1 MSPQLVTPRKRYS
14 NTTAFT
20 LIELLVVI
28 AIIGILAAML
38 LPALNKAREKGR
50 RAVCLSN
57 LHQIGLGMLGYADD
71 FNGWF
76 PTGSA
81 GDVNLGS
88 GQQLN
93 SEIGSSCSG
102 CPGGG
107 GSGNVGQFA
116 CYARYLVKKN
126 YVPNTGVFVCPS
138 HSVTAG
144 GKAVSIAQ
152 PGTALHPVAW
162 ENMQWYNLSY
172 FYIVKLTT
180 KLPIK
185 GSSTGGLYMLMAD
198 RSNTAA
204 GDTPDLTPDSPHG
217 TDGRN
222 VLYQDGHIEWLNGA
236 VVRDLY
242 TALQNDWGDFN
253 KDGPQSPQTEGQEN
267 Y

>member
-1 MSPQLVTPRKRYS
+1 MLTRLVTPRKRPS
-14 NTTAFT
+14 STTGFT

-57 LHQIGLGMLGYADD
+57 LHRIGLGMLGYADD

-81 GDVNLGS
+81 GDVNNPPP

-138 HSVTAG
+138 HRVTAG
-144 GKAVSIAQ
+144 GKAV
-152 PGTALHPVAW
+152 
-162 ENMQWYNLSY
+162 
-172 FYIVKLTT
+172 
-180 KLPIK
+180 
-185 GSSTGGLYMLMAD
+185 
-198 RSNTAA
+198 
-204 GDTPDLTPDSPHG
+204 
-217 TDGRN
+217 
-222 VLYQDGHIEWLNGA
+222 
-236 VVRDLY
+236 
-242 TALQNDWGDFN
+242 
-253 KDGPQSPQTEGQEN
+253 
-267 Y
+267 